1 VQRFDGKVAVVT
13 GGGSG
18 IGRATALRLASEGA
32 AVGVADLA
40 VDAATNVAD
49 EIVRAGG
56 AALAIEVDV
65 ADPQAVEAM
74 VATALDALDG
84 LDVLHNNAAAID
96 LNMVDQDVVTMDLDT
111 WDRVLAVNL
120 TGPMLGCRFAIPVM
134 LERGGGAIVNTAS
147 AAAFYG
153 SSSLAAYGTSKA
165 GVVALTRYV
174 ATAYGDRGIRCN
186 AVAPGV
192 VVARDT
198 QEALGGPMGDTLRR
212 YTTSHLTGRLGYPEE
227 IAAAVAFLASDDG
240 AFVTGEVLRVD
251 GGFTAHSPTYATD
264 RYGTDAR

>member
-1 VQRFDGKVAVVT
+1 VHRFDGKVAVVT

-40 VDAATNVAD
+40 MDAATTVAH
-49 EIVRAGG
+49 EIVEAGG
-56 AALAIEVDV
+56 NALAIEVDV
-65 ADPQAVEAM
+65 SDPRAVEAM
-74 VATALDALDG
+74 VATALDALGG
-84 LDVLHNNAAAID
+84 LDVLHNNAAAIN

-120 TGPMLGCRFAIPVM
+120 TGPMLGCRFAIPIM

-227 IAAAVAFLASDDG
+227 VAAAVAFLASDDG

-264 RYGTDAR
+264 RHGTDAR

>member
-1 VQRFDGKVAVVT
+1 MQRFDGKVAVVT

-40 VDAATNVAD
+40 VDAAATVAD
-49 EIVRAGG
+49 EIVGAGG
-56 AALAIEVDV
+56 TALAIEVDV
-65 ADPQAVEAM
+65 ADPHAVEAM
-74 VATALDALDG
+74 VTTALDALGG
-84 LDVLHNNAAAID
+84 LDVLHNNAAAIA

-227 IAAAVAFLASDDG
+227 VAAAVAFLASDDG